1 MDVALSFQ
9 DPEGCNNIWDFIQE
23 VQRHLQLIYGICRA
37 SQIVGTDNANQFT
50 P

>member
-23 VQRHLQLIYGICRA
+23 VQRHLQLIYGTSRA
-37 SQIVGTDNANQFT
+37 LQIVGMRDANHFT
-50 P
+50 R